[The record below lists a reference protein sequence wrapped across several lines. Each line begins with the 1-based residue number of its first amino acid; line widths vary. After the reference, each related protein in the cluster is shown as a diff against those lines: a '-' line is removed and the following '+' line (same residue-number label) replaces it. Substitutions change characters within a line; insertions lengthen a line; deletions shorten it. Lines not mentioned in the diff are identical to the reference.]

1 MARCHTVEILLFCY
15 FSIGRSHLG
24 GNSGGLGRSRPG
36 RGRSAAGSRSAGN
49 KGMYFP
55 GYSFG
60 MKQFY
65 QPGNRPGWYGDYS
78 KKGRAQEVSFS

>member
-1 MARCHTVEILLFCY
+1 M
-15 FSIGRSHLG
+15 G
-24 GNSGGLGRSRPG
+24 GTTGGVGRSRPG

-49 KGMYFP
+49 KGAYFP

-65 QPGNRPGWYGDYS
+65 PPNNRPGWYGDYS
-78 KKGRAQEVSFS
+78 KKGRSQEVS